1 MSSISVT
8 PNLYFMIH
16 YTLKNCIVATFF
28 KKTTCINASYMI

>member
-28 KKTTCINASYMI
+28 KKITCIVASYVV